1 MGISLDGL
9 ASGLDTTE
17 LLAKLMSVEA
27 APRTLLVQSK
37 AKANTVVTDLQTL
50 NTRLAALLEQART
63 AAKPEAI
70 AKTVATSSAPSV
82 TVATRA
88 EATPGGI
95 DLTVARVASAH
106 VMVSA
111 AMPSWPGVPP
121 VLTIVRPDGS
131 RTQIVA
137 SSNAPEDVA
146 RAVNAAELGIR
157 VTRIQAGTDAGGAP
171 LSRLQFASTE
181 TGADTAFRVFVGGE
195 AEVDAGTAPELTSQ
209 PGASLLRQGADAE
222 IVLFAGTAAEQRLT
236 NATNTFTDLLPGV
249 DVTVSAVTAG
259 PVAIDVAADAAAS
272 TTAASAFLDRIKDLL
287 AFVDL
292 KSATTK
298 TTDAS
303 GNAITALGSFTSDA
317 NIRTLRQA
325 LVAAVQA
332 PVDGA
337 SIAPLGISISKTGQ
351 LEFDAERFTAAL
363 AEDPERVRAAFA
375 TVATRVAD
383 VADRYSDRYDGLLT
397 TQIQGRQATIADL
410 DRQIESWTTRLA
422 QREATLKR
430 TYSALEVAL
439 SNMNAQSS
447 FLASQLANLPTWTP
461 KTEK

>member
-9 ASGLDTTE
+9 ASGLDTTA
-17 LLAKLMSVEA
+17 LLAQLMAVES

-37 AKANTVVTDLQTL
+37 AKAGAAVTDLQTL
-50 NTRLAALLEQART
+50 NTRLAALLEQATT

-70 AKTVATSSAPSV
+70 AKTVATSSDPSV
-82 TVATRA
+82 SVATRA
-88 EATPGGI
+88 QAAPGGI

-121 VLTIVRPDGS
+121 VLTVVRPDGT

-137 SSNAPEDVA
+137 SSTAAEDVA

-157 VTRIQAGTDAGGAP
+157 VTRIQAGTDAGGSP

-181 TGADTAFRVFVGGE
+181 TGADAAFQVFIGSE
-195 AEVDAGTAPELTSQ
+195 AELDAGTATELTAQ
-209 PGASLLRQGADAE
+209 PGAALLRQGTDAE
-222 IVLFAGTAAEQRLT
+222 VVLFAGTPAEQHLT
-236 NATNTFTDLLPGV
+236 SAGNTFADLLPGV

-259 PVAIDVAADAAAS
+259 PVSVGVAADAKAS

-287 AFVDL
+287 AFVDQ

-298 TTDAS
+298 STDAS
-303 GNAITALGSFTSDA
+303 GNAITVLGSFTSDA

-325 LVAAVQA
+325 LVSAVQA

-337 SIAPLGISISKTGQ
+337 SISPLGISVSKTGQ
-351 LEFDAERFTAAL
+351 LEFDADRFAAAL
-363 AEDPERVRAAFA
+363 ADDPERVRAAFG
-375 TVATRVAD
+375 TVASRIAD

-397 TQIQGRQATIADL
+397 SQIQGRQATIADL
-410 DRQIESWTTRLA
+410 DRQIESWTSRLA
-422 QREATLKR
+422 QREAALKR

-439 SNMNAQSS
+439 SNMNSQSS

>member
-50 NTRLAALLEQART
+50 NSRLAALLEQANA
-63 AAKPEAI
+63 AAKPQAI
-70 AKTVATSSAPSV
+70 AKTVATSSSASV
-82 TVATRA
+82 TVTTGA

-137 SSNAPEDVA
+137 SGDSTEDVA

-157 VTRIQAGTDAGGAP
+157 ATRVQAGADAGGAA

-181 TGADTAFRVFVGGE
+181 TGADASFRVFLGTE
-195 AEVDAGTAPELTSQ
+195 ADVDAGTAAELTDQ
-209 PGASLLRQGADAE
+209 PGAALLRQGADAE
-222 IVLFAGTAAEQRLT
+222 VVLFAGTPAEQRLT
-236 NATNTFTDLLPGV
+236 NASNTFTGLLPGV
-249 DVTVSAVTAG
+249 DVTVSAVTAS
-259 PVAIDVAADAAAS
+259 PVSIDVAADPKAS
-272 TTAASAFLDRIKDLL
+272 TAAASAFLDRIEDLL
-287 AFVDL
+287 AFIDQ
-292 KSATTK
+292 KSATSK

-303 GNAITALGSFTSDA
+303 GNAVTALGSFTSDA

-325 LVAAVQA
+325 IASAVQS

-351 LEFDAERFTAAL
+351 LEFDADRFAAAL
-363 AEDPERVRAAFA
+363 ADDPARVRDAFA
-375 TVATRVAD
+375 TVATRIGE

-397 TQIQGRQATIADL
+397 RQIQGRQATIADL
-410 DRQIESWTTRLA
+410 DRQIESWTSRLA

-430 TYSALEVAL
+430 TYAALEVAL
-439 SNMNAQSS
+439 SSMNSQSS